1 MCAHGWRTP
10 DRIVHDARHAQRREA
25 APRRPRGLYRC
36 SVVDPDVVDRIASA
50 SAEELAAAL
59 GIPRGR
65 AVDRALA
72 LASLPLARALARFD
86 DITRQRGVA
95 SAAADL
101 LGRRGVSLRIQ
112 GDPPAG
118 PGLVLVNHP
127 GAWDAIAL
135 MAACGRR
142 EVSMVANERA
152 FLRALP
158 SLERLLLFVPERG
171 GALERARATR
181 EVVRRIRGGG
191 LVVHFGAGCIEV
203 DPAFDSLDEPSWA
216 RGSGHLARAAL
227 AAGGAVTPALVWG
240 VHAARAKHMRLVRA
254 LEARGLGMIAP
265 LAQVALPR
273 ALPVRATVA
282 FGEALGARDIEEL
295 VAAHDD
301 ESLTRALAARS
312 YALFASR
319 PA

>member
-1 MCAHGWRTP
+1 MCAHDRRAR
-10 DRIVHDARHAQRREA
+10 DRIVHDARHERRLDGVPSR
-25 APRRPRGLYRC
+25 PRRLYGC

-50 SAEELAAAL
+50 SAEELASAL

-65 AVDRALA
+65 AVDRALG

-142 EVSMVANERA
+142 EVSIVANDRA
-152 FLRALP
+152 FLRAIP
-158 SLERLLLFVPERG
+158 SLERLLLFVPEQG

-181 EVVRRIRGGG
+181 EVVRRIRAGG
-191 LVVHFGAGCIEV
+191 LVVHFGAGCIEI
-203 DPAFDSLDEPSWA
+203 DPAFDALEEPSWA
-216 RGSGHLARAAL
+216 RGVVGLP
-227 AAGGAVTPALVWG
+227 PALLLQWPCQVRPSWAFYSVVLQG
-240 VHAARAKHMRLVRA
+240 AHSRARVRRTASWRGRCASRRDDRPSDVCRGIRHVRA
-254 LEARGLGMIAP
+254 QGWRS
-265 LAQVALPR
+265 ALPR
-273 ALPVRATVA
+273 STVRAYV
-282 FGEALGARDIEEL
+282 GHG
-295 VAAHDD
+295 
-301 ESLTRALAARS
+301 
-312 YALFASR
+312 
-319 PA
+319 